1 MKKTL
6 LSALLSAS
14 LICTNPLSS
23 HGSTEGAMFRA
34 RQILD
39 ALLDRGWT
47 VNRYYDKGLLAR
59 GQSVNIYLTLNADVT
74 YKIVAGG
81 CEDAYDVDAVL
92 YDEGGN
98 LISRDRDRSS
108 LAVVDVTPRWTGP
121 FILRVTMYDSTPSGA
136 HYVVQYAWE

>member
-23 HGSTEGAMFRA
+23 HGSAEGAMFRA

-39 ALLDRGWT
+39 VLLDQGWT
-47 VNRYYDKGLLAR
+47 VNRVYDSGQLAR
-59 GQSVNIYLTLNADVT
+59 GQSINIFVTLNAGVR
-74 YKIVAGG
+74 YKLVVGG
-81 CEDAYDVDAVL
+81 CEDAYDVDAAL
-92 YDEGGN
+92 YDENGN
-98 LISRDRDRSS
+98 LISRDRDTSS
-108 LAVVDVTPRWTGP
+108 LAVVDVIPDWTGP
-121 FILRVTMYDSTPSGA
+121 FILRVTMYDSAPSGA

>member
-14 LICTNPLSS
+14 LVWTNPLSS

-47 VNRYYDKGLLAR
+47 VNRYYDKGLLER
-59 GQSVNIYLTLNADVT
+59 GQSINIFLTLHAGVR
-74 YKIVAGG
+74 YKIVVGG
-81 CEDAYDVDAVL
+81 CEDAYDVDAAL
-92 YDEGGN
+92 YDENGN
-98 LISRDRDRSS
+98 LISRDHDTSS
-108 LAVVDVTPRWTGP
+108 LAVVDVIPDWTGP
-121 FILRVTMYDSTPSGA
+121 FILRVTMYDSAPSGA